1 MLMVLPLSSVALK
14 QLIRLIESDLHT
26 EQVKQNEPLVQ
37 ILSYLT
43 AAHMPRQHGP
53 SE

>member
-37 ILSYLT
+37 IRSY
-43 AAHMPRQHGP
+43 A
-53 SE
+53 